1 MWRAGIAIVLLL
13 SSCTTTATQPQSSAN
28 TANTP
33 APITPP
39 PSAWTD
45 VSPKI
50 RINRVDCAVEF
61 EAVSVITTGFLESY
75 VCTVGTREHES
86 LFAFDGKASEI
97 HAAML
102 LAGFVPG
109 APGRWRE
116 VAAAGGSVAAAGG
129 SFSVESV
136 APSGNAVR
144 VTIRLP
150 DGHEFP
156 IDHFARI
163 APIDATTAANPAPAR
178 FVFGGS
184 RFQTDRKSGRERYLA
199 DGSGSLIGLVTFGDE
214 TIGAAEVIPDQ
225 AGVATPTWEVF
236 SERMPTPG
244 TRVTIMVNRIP

>member
-28 TANTP
+28 TAN
-33 APITPP
+33 AP
-39 PSAWTD
+39 
-45 VSPKI
+45 
-50 RINRVDCAVEF
+50 
-61 EAVSVITTGFLESY
+61 
-75 VCTVGTREHES
+75 
-86 LFAFDGKASEI
+86 
-97 HAAML
+97 
-102 LAGFVPG
+102 
-109 APGRWRE
+109 
-116 VAAAGGSVAAAGG
+116 
-129 SFSVESV
+129 
-136 APSGNAVR
+136 
-144 VTIRLP
+144 
-150 DGHEFP
+150 
-156 IDHFARI
+156 

-214 TIGAAEVIPDQ
+214 TIGAAEVVPDQ